1 MVQPK
6 TNLILNSTQ
15 MTMETGKEEIMT
27 VHEWRRI
34 DPDDR
39 SIIERYIL
47 DLPVRLGALA
57 NELGVKVRLSS
68 LPANCSGFIHRVEG
82 LYEIKI
88 NRHESRERQR
98 FTLAH
103 EIAHYLLH
111 RDIIDDSEDGI
122 RDDVLYRSG
131 ETDAVEY
138 EANKL
143 AADLVTPIALVK
155 ERLNQFQNTISED
168 MIEFVAKEFGVS
180 KAAMEIR
187 VSA

>member
-1 MVQPK
+1 
-6 TNLILNSTQ
+6 
-15 MTMETGKEEIMT
+15 MT
-27 VHEWRRI
+27 VHEWRKI

-143 AADLVTPIALVK
+143 PADLVMPIALVK

-168 MIEFVAKEFGVS
+168 MIEFVAKEFEVS
-180 KAAMEIR
+180 KAAMKIR